1 MKINI
6 LGWRPSRWADII
18 GNQRLKET
26 LRNLVRKIRVDGE
39 RRVTRLLIESPSR
52 TGKTIAVRLFGR
64 AMQCKNLD
72 LKTLDPCGKCESC
85 RRDPEDFGDTGLFS
99 ILADC
104 EVHFLSIDCT
114 KLPSPKEIND
124 ILWGQRGIDGTR
136 IVFLDEIH
144 RLQHRALDEQFMKP
158 VEEKEWVWI
167 AAAADVSKLEQ
178 MFLNRFVKLKTE
190 LPGKE
195 EMCQW
200 LIDRCQEFRIA
211 YEARAIMELAKRPN
225 RVPGIALQALDYVSL
240 YEDGLTLKRLHD
252 WQPSTE

>member
-1 MKINI
+1 MAINI
-6 LGWRPSRWADII
+6 LGWKPRCWADII

-64 AMQCKNLD
+64 AMQCIKLD
-72 LKTLDPCGKCESC
+72 VKTLDPCGKCESC
-85 RRDPEDFGDTGLFS
+85 RRNPEDFGDTGLFS

-104 EVHFLSIDCT
+104 DVHFLSIDCT
-114 KLPSPKEIND
+114 KLHSQKEIND
-124 ILWGQRGIDGTR
+124 ILYGQRGIDGTR
-136 IVFLDEIH
+136 IIFLDEIH
-144 RLQHRALDEQFMKP
+144 RLQHRALDEQFLKP
-158 VEEKEWVWI
+158 VEEKDWVWI

-195 EMCQW
+195 EMCLW
-200 LIDRCQEFRIA
+200 VIDRCKEFRIP
-211 YEARAIMELAKRPN
+211 YEEKAIVELTKRST

-240 YEDGLTLKRLHD
+240 GNGLTMEQLRA